1 MNNNGT
7 TAHRK
12 SWSAPRMSKVVDN
25 TDQQRFEMPVDGG
38 VAFVTYRKRGTEI
51 TLYHAEVPAELQGR
65 GLGSKLAH
73 ATLTAIRDLGLKVVP
88 RCSFM
93 AAYMRSHPEFSDI
106 RA

>member
-1 MNNNGT
+1 
-7 TAHRK
+7 
-12 SWSAPRMSKVVDN
+12 MSKVVDN
-25 TDQQRFEMPVDGG
+25 PDQQRFEMPVDGG

-73 ATLTAIRDLGLKVVP
+73 ATLTAIRELGLKVVP

-106 RA
+106 RS